1 MRVNNIDSTL
11 KELGLKTKR
20 VKVGFRLHI
29 GFHLNSEDYSMFQR
43 DKIES
48 LIFNDEKTAEET
60 AKQLE
65 QQYKEYYKG
74 DEPYFFY
81 SVYEIV
87 EDVYYK

>member
-1 MRVNNIDSTL
+1 MMNINKIGATL

-29 GFHLNSEDYSMFQR
+29 GFHLNSEDYHLLK
-43 DKIES
+43 DKMES
-48 LIFNDEKTAEET
+48 FIFKDEKTAEET
-60 AKQLE
+60 GKLLE
-65 QQYKEYYKG
+65 QQYKEYYKE
-74 DEPYFFY
+74 DKPCFFY